1 LRTLSRGGVRLV
13 VFLVVPFFREGNPF
27 KIRVLNVLRH
37 YADHPFH
44 VARMAHNGKQAKLS
58 SK

>member
-1 LRTLSRGGVRLV
+1 LRTLFRGGVRLV

-37 YADHPFH
+37 YADQSIPCSSHGSQRK
-44 VARMAHNGKQAKLS
+44 AGKVEF
-58 SK
+58 